1 MIEEISLLNMNKNTE
16 KEVMKIINCNEFLH
30 KYNLDLSQK
39 DVEGIIE
46 KRKESLKQFGRI
58 EFDNWVVEK
67 IIKEF
72 CDSQYISKENFIN
85 TIYELIDIFYFYKNE
100 TNDLV
105 SDDELIKFMKKYYDN
120 FAHGDLEY
128 LSNTILEKM
137 KRNILTNKPMDYEI
151 DFK

>member
-1 MIEEISLLNMNKNTE
+1 
-16 KEVMKIINCNEFLH
+16 MKIINCNEFLH

-39 DVEGIIE
+39 DIEGIIE

-58 EFDNWVVEK
+58 EFDNWIVEK

-72 CDSQYISKENFIN
+72 CDSPYISKENFIN

-105 SDDELIKFMKKYYDN
+105 SDDELIKFMKKYFDN
-120 FAHGDLEY
+120 SAHGDLDY

-137 KRNILTNKPMDYEI
+137 KRNVLTNKPMDYEI
-151 DFK
+151 DFKIRGENDDK